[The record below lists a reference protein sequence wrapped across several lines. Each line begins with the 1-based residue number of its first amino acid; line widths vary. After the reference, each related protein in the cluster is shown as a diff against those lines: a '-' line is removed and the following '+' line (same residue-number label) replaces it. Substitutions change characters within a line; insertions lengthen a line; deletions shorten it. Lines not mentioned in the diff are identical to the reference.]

1 MYLKGNKANLE
12 FLNQSLQVQH
22 IESMVSLEAQ
32 MFYYIK
38 NVFILLTSYI
48 QESGYRSYKIKMQF
62 KN

>member
-1 MYLKGNKANLE
+1 
-12 FLNQSLQVQH
+12 
-22 IESMVSLEAQ
+22 

-38 NVFILLTSYI
+38 NVFILLTSYN